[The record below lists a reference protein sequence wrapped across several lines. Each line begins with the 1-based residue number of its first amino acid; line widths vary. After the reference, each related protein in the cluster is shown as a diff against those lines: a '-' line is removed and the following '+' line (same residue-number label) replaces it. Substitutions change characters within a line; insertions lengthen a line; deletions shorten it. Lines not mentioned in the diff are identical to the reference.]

1 MKSIQ
6 VLGNYRNL
14 ISDEIQIPAGVGSE
28 FIIKSLLKPFITPFS
43 IVAIVLSLFCTLNSS
58 ASEIYIGKSTADIS
72 PSLPVALM
80 GQFNLRIA
88 HTAATP
94 LLASVVA
101 LESREGAKS
110 LDAAIFVSCDLVYIP
125 TPLLSLIRLEVAA
138 QIPGFDVNKIILNA
152 THTHTAPVLEDN
164 PDESSFLYQ
173 IPKEGVTP
181 VSVYRALFV
190 KNVAE
195 AIVKAWNS
203 RSPGSVSWGL
213 NRAAIS
219 YNRRTSYADNTTA
232 MYGKTNVPE
241 FRSLEGY
248 EDHDINSLFFWNKEG
263 KLIAMSIDVACPAQE
278 VEGRSEV
285 NADYW
290 HPVRM
295 ALKKKF
301 GDDLTVLGWIGAAGD
316 QSPHIMYRKAADER
330 MLKLNN
336 ITRMEDIAQRVVS
349 AVEET
354 YKSVKD
360 DQHRNITL
368 IHKSEK
374 IMLPVRIITEN
385 EYEESKK
392 IRDEAA
398 KLIAMDPK
406 AADQHYAK
414 MTWFGDVLKRFERQ
428 KTNPNYETEI
438 HVLRLGDVAICTNQ
452 FELFTDYGIRIQ
464 ARSKA
469 LQTFVVQL
477 AGPGTYL
484 ATEKAIRGG
493 GYSAVCQSNSVGA
506 EGGQILVD
514 RTVQLINEMWVEK
527 TN

>member
-1 MKSIQ
+1 MNSKQLIAKS
-6 VLGNYRNL
+6 GNLNAMEFKTPI
-14 ISDEIQIPAGVGSE
+14 ISGLE
-28 FIIKSLLKPFITPFS
+28 FIIQ
-43 IVAIVLSLFCTLNSS
+43 SLFKPIKNPLSTLIITLTLCCTLNSS
-58 ASEIYIGKSTADIS
+58 ASEIYIGKSEANIS
-72 PSLPVALM
+72 PTLPVALM

-94 LLASVVA
+94 LRANVVA
-101 LESREGAKS
+101 LESREGTKS

-125 TPLLSLIRLEVAA
+125 TPLLSMIRMEVAR
-138 QIPGFDVNKIILNA
+138 QLPGFDGNKIILNA

-164 PDESSFLYQ
+164 LDESSFLYK
-173 IPKEGVTP
+173 IPAGVSP
-181 VSVYRALFV
+181 VSAYRTLFV
-190 KNVAE
+190 KNVAD

-213 NRAAIS
+213 NRAAVP
-219 YNRRTSYADNTTA
+219 YNRRASYADNTTA

-241 FRSLEGY
+241 FRNLEGY

-295 ALKKKF
+295 ALKEKF

-330 MLKLNN
+330 MLKLSNK
-336 ITRMEDIAQRVVS
+336 TRMDDIAERVVS
-349 AVEET
+349 AVEES
-354 YKSVKD
+354 YKIVKD
-360 DQHRNITL
+360 DQYRNPQL
-368 IHKSEK
+368 VHKAEK
-374 IMLPVRIITEN
+374 IMLPVRIITEK
-385 EYEESKK
+385 EYQDSK
-392 IRDEAA
+392 IVRDEAA
-398 KLIAMDPK
+398 ALIAKDPK
-406 AADQHYAK
+406 AADQQYAK
-414 MTWFGDVLKRFERQ
+414 MTWFGDVLKRFEMQ
-428 KTNPNYETEI
+428 KTKPDYETEI
-438 HVLRLGDVAICTNQ
+438 HVLRIGDIVICTNQ

-469 LQTFVVQL
+469 LQTFIVQL

-493 GYSAVCQSNSVGA
+493 GYSAVCQSNIVGS

-514 RTVQLINEMWVEK
+514 RTVKLIDEMWAEK
-527 TN
+527 SN

>member
-1 MKSIQ
+1 MKRLRSYPNLNPQQTQ
-6 VLGNYRNL
+6 VQKFYNSGFTLQSVFKPNITSLSMLL
-14 ISDEIQIPAGVGSE
+14 IALTLCCS
-28 FIIKSLLKPFITPFS
+28 
-43 IVAIVLSLFCTLNSS
+43 LNSS
-58 ASEIYIGKSTADIS
+58 ASEIYIGKSEANIS
-72 PSLPVALM
+72 PTLPVALM

-94 LLASVVA
+94 LTANVVA
-101 LESREGAKS
+101 LESREGTKS
-110 LDAAIFVSCDLVYIP
+110 LDAVIFVSCDLVYIP
-125 TPLLSLIRLEVAA
+125 TPLLSMIRIEVAK
-138 QIPGFDVNKIILNA
+138 QIPGFDGSKIILNA

-164 PDESSFLYQ
+164 IDESSFLYQ
-173 IPKEGVTP
+173 IPREGVTP
-181 VSVYRALFV
+181 VSAYRVLFV
-190 KNVAE
+190 KNVAD

-213 NRAAIS
+213 NRVAVP
-219 YNRRTSYADNTTA
+219 YNRRASYANNTTT
-232 MYGKTNVPE
+232 MYGKTNIPE
-241 FRSLEGY
+241 FRNLEGY

-263 KLIAMSIDVACPAQE
+263 NLIAMSIDVACPAQE

-295 ALKKKF
+295 ALKEKF
-301 GDDLTVLGWIGAAGD
+301 GNDLTVLGWIGAAGD

-330 MLKLNN
+330 MLKLSNK
-336 ITRMEDIAQRVVS
+336 TRMDDIAERVVS

-354 YKSVKD
+354 YKTVKN
-360 DQHRNITL
+360 DQYRNLQL
-368 IHKSEK
+368 IHKVEK
-374 IMLPVRIITEN
+374 IKLPVRIITKK
-385 EYEESKK
+385 EYEESK
-392 IRDEAA
+392 IVRDEAA
-398 KLIAMDPK
+398 ALIAKDPK
-406 AADQHYAK
+406 AADQQYAK
-414 MTWFGDVLKRFERQ
+414 MTWFGDVLKRYEQ
-428 KTNPNYETEI
+428 QNTNPDYETEI
-438 HVLRLGDVAICTNQ
+438 HVLRIGDAVICTNQ

-493 GYSAVCQSNSVGA
+493 GYSAVCQSNIVGS

-514 RTVQLINEMWVEK
+514 RTVKLIDEMWAVK
-527 TN
+527 K

>member
-1 MKSIQ
+1 MQRLRS
-6 VLGNYRNL
+6 YRNL
-14 ISDEIQIPAGVGSE
+14 NLEIIQVPKFYSSG
-28 FIIKSLLKPFITPFS
+28 FTFQSLLKPFIIPFS
-43 IVAIVLSLFCTLNSS
+43 TLLIAITLCCALNSS
-58 ASEIYIGKSTADIS
+58 ASEIYIGKSEANIS
-72 PSLPVALM
+72 PTLPVALM
-80 GQFNLRIA
+80 GQLNLRIA
-88 HTAATP
+88 NTAATP
-94 LLASVVA
+94 LTANVVA

-110 LDAAIFVSCDLVYIP
+110 LDAVVFVSCDLVYIP
-125 TPLLSLIRLEVAA
+125 TPLLSMIRMEVSKQLA
-138 QIPGFDVNKIILNA
+138 GFDGNKIILNA

-164 PDESSFLYQ
+164 LDESSFLYK
-173 IPKEGVTP
+173 IPVGVSP
-181 VSVYRALFV
+181 VSAYRALFV
-190 KNVAE
+190 KNVAD
-195 AIVKAWNS
+195 AIVKAWKS

-213 NRAAIS
+213 NRAAIP
-219 YNRRTSYADNTTA
+219 YNRRASYANNTTT

-241 FRSLEGY
+241 FRNLEGY

-295 ALKKKF
+295 ALKEKF
-301 GDDLTVLGWIGAAGD
+301 GDDLTVLSWIGAAGD

-330 MLKLNN
+330 MLKLSNKS
-336 ITRMEDIAQRVVS
+336 RMDDIAERVVA

-354 YKSVKD
+354 YKTVKN
-360 DQHRNITL
+360 DQYRNL
-368 IHKSEK
+368 QLVHKVEK
-374 IMLPVRIITEN
+374 IKLPVRIITEK
-385 EYEESKK
+385 EYEESK
-392 IRDEAA
+392 IVQDEAA
-398 KLIAMDPK
+398 ALIAKDPK

-414 MTWFGDVLKRFERQ
+414 MTWFGDVLKRFEKQ
-428 KTNPNYETEI
+428 KTNPDYETEI
-438 HVLRLGDVAICTNQ
+438 HVLRIGDAVICTNQ

-469 LQTFVVQL
+469 LQTFVIQL

-493 GYSAVCQSNSVGA
+493 GYSAVCQSNIVGS

-514 RTVQLINEMWVEK
+514 RTVKLIDEMWAEK